1 MDYLSSVVL
10 RDCGTRSASVFF
22 TTSSQKRLRIPAAL
36 ALVSEGTTA
45 NPQKLHFSFRLRWP
59 EFLGQC
65 FLAVFAQSFCVVCC
79 YLPSSL
85 FSGLI
90 RITSPFFLR
99 ERPLCCDAGL
109 CLMPQEW
116 ANKYFGIGKTK
127 MGWQKTNIA
136 AAGHLYD
143 AIFWPF
149 KDRIV
154 SVRIRDVIAL
164 GLQRGK

>member
-10 RDCGTRSASVFF
+10 RDRGTRSASVFF
-22 TTSSQKRLRIPAAL
+22 PASSQKRLRIPTAL

-65 FLAVFAQSFCVVCC
+65 FLAVFAHSFCVVCC
-79 YLPSSL
+79 YLPSFPVFRPHPHHL
-85 FSGLI
+85 AIFI
-90 RITSPFFLR
+90 R

-136 AAGHLYD
+136 AAGHLYMSFSD
-143 AIFWPF
+143 HWRA
-149 KDRIV
+149 
-154 SVRIRDVIAL
+154 
-164 GLQRGK
+164 GLFLSG